1 MISGCLIFRVHVI
14 FSGHGIFRGNG
25 IFSGQGFFVVLVFCC
40 DSGVFNGQCILVV
53 FLVVMQTCKI
63 SYSFYTNYL

>member
-1 MISGCLIFRVHVI
+1 MISGCLTFRVQVI

-53 FLVVMQTCKI
+53 F
-63 SYSFYTNYL
+63 